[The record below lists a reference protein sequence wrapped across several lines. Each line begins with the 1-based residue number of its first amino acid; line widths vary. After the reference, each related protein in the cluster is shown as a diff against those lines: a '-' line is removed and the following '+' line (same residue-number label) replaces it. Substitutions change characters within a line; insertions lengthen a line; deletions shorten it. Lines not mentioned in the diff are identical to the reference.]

1 MAEVERDTT
10 GRWLPGR
17 SPNPGGRP
25 GGVREV
31 REWARAVWDAH
42 GREALL
48 ELALHGR
55 REEVRLKAWSEI
67 LDRAFGRA
75 PQAVNLTGADG
86 GPLAFEP
93 AGALV
98 ARLTQLI
105 GERADAAALPGA
117 PAELASGEVAEGGT
131 P

>member
-1 MAEVERDTT
+1 MDVPRGEG

-17 SPNPGGRP
+17 CPNPGGRP
-25 GGVREV
+25 GGIAEV
-31 REWARAVWDAH
+31 RHWAQEVWSEH
-42 GREALL
+42 GRDALL

-55 REEVRLKAWSEI
+55 REEVRLKAWQEI

-75 PQAVNLTGADG
+75 PQAVTLSGADG

-98 ARLTQLI
+98 ARLAALI
-105 GERADAAALPGA
+105 GERADVVTLPA
-117 PAELASGEVAEGGT
+117 PAVSLTPDADVAGET
-131 P
+131 